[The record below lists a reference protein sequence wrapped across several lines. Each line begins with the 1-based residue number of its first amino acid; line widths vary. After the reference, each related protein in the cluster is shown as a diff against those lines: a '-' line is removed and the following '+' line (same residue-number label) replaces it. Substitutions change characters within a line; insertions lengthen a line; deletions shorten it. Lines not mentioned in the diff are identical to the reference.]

1 MENVKWMREAQHA
14 ICVAMEHGMAPWTHD
29 GVPYVVYPDGR
40 AMKFGLESERDEALR
55 AGAPTL
61 FRTEVAA
68 PERLRHLLSLLE
80 NGVVTEFLIGMY
92 VQEADAKGELAKEVS
107 TALIHYFGA
116 TEECR
121 VPKTRL
127 RNLDGSYGREI
138 GLEMQDWKII
148 QALGLG

>member
-29 GVPYVVYPDGR
+29 GALYIVYPDAR

-61 FRTEVAA
+61 FWALRV

-80 NGVVTEFLIGMY
+80 NGAVTEFQIGMY
-92 VQEADAKGELAKEVS
+92 VQEAGAKGELAKEVA

-121 VPKTRL
+121 VPKTQL
-127 RNLDGSYGREI
+127 RNLDGEI

-148 QALGLG
+148 QALGLA